1 MSVHM
6 VDTVNP
12 LADMADRIDAAASTL
27 SRVMGTT
34 PLQPNLRLS
43 ELTGTTVLL
52 KREDLSPVRSY
63 KLRGAFQL
71 MSELDEDT
79 RRQGVICASAGNH
92 AQGVAFACHALGIDG
107 EIVVPTTTSRQK
119 RERITTLGGSYVR
132 LHLAGETYD
141 ASYDIARRK
150 AEEDA
155 RTLVPAFDHIATMAG
170 QGTVARE
177 IVEQLGY
184 PPDVLVVPVGGGGL
198 LAGCGAYMASRH
210 PSTRVVGVEPAGAAC
225 VMAALNAGQPVT
237 LDRIDTFVD
246 GAAVQRAGTLTTDM
260 ISLINPDMMAVPEGQ
275 VCSEMLSLYQSDGI
289 IAEPA
294 GALSTSVLRRG
305 SRDTTLAITPGQTV
319 VCVLSG
325 GNNDISR
332 YSEVI
337 ERSLVFE
344 GRKHYLLVT
353 FPQEPG
359 ALRRFLDEVLGPDD
373 DIVLFE
379 YTKKSNRETG
389 PALVGIELGNPDDFP
404 AFVARL
410 KASPVTGEVVD
421 PQSILYRYLV

>member
-1 MSVHM
+1 M
-6 VDTVNP
+6 VE
-12 LADMADRIDAAASTL
+12 
-27 SRVMGTT
+27 T
-34 PLQPNLRLS
+34 PLQPNMRLS
-43 ELTGTTVLL
+43 ELTGAKVLL

-63 KLRGAFQL
+63 KLRGAYQL
-71 MSELDEDT
+71 MSELGEDA
-79 RRQGVICASAGNH
+79 RQAGVTCASAGNH
-92 AQGVAFACHALGIDG
+92 GQGVAFACSALGIDG

-119 RERITTLGGSYVR
+119 RERISTLGGSRV
-132 LHLAGETYD
+132 HLVVAGETYD
-141 ASYDIARRK
+141 ASSEIAKER
-150 AEEDA
+150 ALA
-155 RTLVPAFDHIATMAG
+155 SGRTLVPAFDHLATISG

-177 IVEQLGY
+177 IVHQLGGGA
-184 PPDVLVVPVGGGGL
+184 PDVLILPVGGGGL
-198 LAGCGAYMASRH
+198 LAGCGSWMATH
-210 PSTRVVGVEPAGAAC
+210 YPTTRIVGVEPAGAAC
-225 VMAALNAGQPVT
+225 MIAALEAGHPVK
-237 LDRIDTFVD
+237 LDQIDSFVD
-246 GAAVQRAGTLTTDM
+246 GAAVGQAGVFT
-260 ISLINPDMMAVPEGQ
+260 IELIAQIRPDMVAVPEGQ
-275 VCSEMLSLYQSDGI
+275 ICSEILNLYQSDGI

-294 GALSTSVLRRG
+294 GALASAVLRRG

-319 VCVLSG
+319 VCVVSG

-389 PALVGIELGNPDDFP
+389 PALVGIELGNPDDFQS
-404 AFVARL
+404 FLQRL
-410 KASPVTGEVVD
+410 NASPVSGEVVD
-421 PQSILYRYLV
+421 PASILYKYLV